1 MRELS
6 LTGRASMIKN
16 DTGGAESSMNAGF
29 HVRWAYRYGDCEG
42 PGVPRKIRDFV
53 VTACA
58 LLALFAMLVSINPR
72 LRERTAQMVSDRE
85 FEAVR
90 STVSQATFSVLSL
103 VQGYAGDNAY
113 LFTFLVAACI
123 FFVLMQKV
131 IS

>member
-1 MRELS
+1 VS
-6 LTGRASMIKN
+6 
-16 DTGGAESSMNAGF
+16 
-29 HVRWAYRYGDCEG
+29 
-42 PGVPRKIRDFV
+42 RKIRDFV
-53 VTACA
+53 VTALA
-58 LLALFAMLVSINPR
+58 LLALFAMLVSINPN

-85 FEAVR
+85 FYAVR
-90 STVSQATFSVLSL
+90 STLSQATSSVLAV